1 MPGKVFLDTN
11 ILVYAHDAHSP
22 GKQSAAEHLI
32 VESLRSGTGVISAQV
47 LAEFF
52 VTVTR
57 KIRQTMPA
65 RRAREEIALLSN
77 LEVVETDATLI
88 LRAADVSMRWKVS
101 FWDALILAAAERAG
115 CGTVYS
121 EDLADGQAYGS
132 VTVRNPFGPRIVPS

>member
-11 ILVYAHDAHSP
+11 ILVCAHDIHEP
-22 GKQSAAEHLI
+22 EKQAAAENLI
-32 VESLRSGTGVISAQV
+32 VASLRSGVGVISAQV

-65 RRAREEIALLSN
+65 RRAREEIALLAN
-77 LEVVETDATLI
+77 FEVVETDATLI
-88 LRAADVSMRWKVS
+88 LRAADGSMRWKLS

-115 CGTVYS
+115 CETVYS
-121 EDLADGQAYGS
+121 EDLADGQKYGS
-132 VTVRNPFGPRIVPS
+132 VTVRNPFASKP